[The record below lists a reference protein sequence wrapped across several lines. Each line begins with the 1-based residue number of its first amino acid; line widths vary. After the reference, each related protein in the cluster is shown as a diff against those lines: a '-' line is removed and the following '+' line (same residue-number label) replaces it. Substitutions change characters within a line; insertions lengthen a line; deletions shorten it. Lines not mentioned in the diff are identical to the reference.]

1 MELVTD
7 TSKPYVVFTSA
18 KALMDAK
25 LVPWHSLG
33 GLKREEPKFT
43 FRVLYPGRKDPV
55 PFQIDPVRAMSVLTP
70 KHQSKDS
77 DMPNSWEAPVSD
89 LPSPAGEPTWAEA
102 FARMDREALETVTSM
117 EASSYLG
124 KEGPKW
130 KNVPIPCL
138 AEHYVKRLF
147 EDMYNGL
154 VEKKVG
160 DKPLSEWSE
169 EEKATVSGDLK
180 AKLTA
185 EDGNGK
191 TKFKSALNRNG
202 GVWVQLKN
210 FKKGA
215 PSKET
220 NGDNILPQTTL
231 QIAEAGK
238 TVPREPADFIAD
250 TTYGEGANNSNQT
263 SIDMDMVLEH
273 KHVFAMKGMITNGWQ
288 LVSVT
293 YKKPRPAGATRR
305 RTVFADDDGEDEAVP
320 ASPPKKA
327 RVSEEPEIKKEEAS
341 EEKAVPVSPP
351 KKIKQEASEEEDD
364 EDAISG

>member
-1 MELVTD
+1 MELITD

-43 FRVLYPGRKDPV
+43 FRVMYPGRKDPV

-70 KHQSKDS
+70 QTQNKDS

-89 LPSPAGEPTWAEA
+89 LPAPPGEPSWGEV
-102 FARMDREALETVTSM
+102 FARMDREALATVTSM

-124 KEGPKW
+124 KEGTKW
-130 KNVPIPCL
+130 KNIPIPCL

-169 EEKATVSGDLK
+169 EEKATISADLK

-191 TKFKSALNRNG
+191 TKFKPCLNRNG
-202 GVWVQLKN
+202 GVWVGIKN

-215 PSKET
+215 AVMYNDGPS
-220 NGDNILPQTTL
+220 PQTAL
-231 QIAEAGK
+231 YIAEGGK
-238 TVPREPADFIAD
+238 TTDRPPLEFIAD
-250 TTYGEGANNSNQT
+250 TTYGDGTNNANQT

-293 YKKPRPAGATRR
+293 YKKPRAAGAIRR
-305 RTVFADDDGEDEAVP
+305 RTVFADDDTAEP
-320 ASPPKKA
+320 ASPPKKP
-327 RVSEEPEIKKEEAS
+327 RLSEEPEIKKEEADDEPEIKK
-341 EEKAVPVSPP
+341 EES
-351 KKIKQEASEEEDD
+351 D